1 MNLEK
6 VKSITN
12 RIMDVN
18 RKLADLGETKIP
30 INFIGMAGVGKT
42 SSLMQVAEE
51 RGCHIETVVLSQLE
65 EVGDEL

>member
-30 INFIGMAGVGKT
+30 INFIGMAGVGKRVQN
-42 SSLMQVAEE
+42 LFLY
-51 RGCHIETVVLSQLE
+51 CHRY
-65 EVGDEL
+65 

>member
-18 RKLADLGETKIP
+18 RKLADLGEPKIP
-30 INFIGMAGVGKT
+30 INFIGMAGVGK
-42 SSLMQVAEE
+42 
-51 RGCHIETVVLSQLE
+51 HISKLFLYCRRY
-65 EVGDEL
+65 